1 MATKTAVGI
10 KITTKPKREKAT
22 LSSEERLTG
31 PEPEWSGDEVGV
43 EYAEKL
49 RRAMFYCNYHFNL
62 KDMKRDVLRY
72 VEKLAFFTKDEMRRF
87 GSAYDSK
94 TGVSIATASAICRA
108 GARGAPLTDAHKK
121 VIADTFKELI
131 AKWIEIKTPD
141 SDTSIATVGYKP
153 TIQDRLQE
161 RTSELLGE
169 IEGHYDDIAT
179 LGKAN
184 FKPYDFLVANNVVQ
198 SQLGKYEDLFKKRKA
213 ELELA
218 QSKKDA
224 QVTEGYRHYKAADFK
239 RILNWLNELLE
250 AVEQYRGVKKATKK
264 ARVKKAPS
272 KEKLIAKL
280 NYLKEEKTL
289 KIVSINPTEILGAA
303 ELWVYNVK
311 TRKLGK
317 YVADEYAK
325 TLSIKG
331 TSIVGFD
338 EHKSVCKTLR
348 KPVDQ
353 LKEFGRAGKVQLRKF
368 LDEIRAT
375 DTKLNGRIGPDVL
388 LLKVA

>member
-1 MATKTAVGI
+1 
-10 KITTKPKREKAT
+10 
-22 LSSEERLTG
+22 
-31 PEPEWSGDEVGV
+31 
-43 EYAEKL
+43 
-49 RRAMFYCNYHFNL
+49 
-62 KDMKRDVLRY
+62 
-72 VEKLAFFTKDEMRRF
+72 
-87 GSAYDSK
+87 
-94 TGVSIATASAICRA
+94 
-108 GARGAPLTDAHKK
+108 
-121 VIADTFKELI
+121 
-131 AKWIEIKTPD
+131 
-141 SDTSIATVGYKP
+141 
-153 TIQDRLQE
+153 
-161 RTSELLGE
+161 
-169 IEGHYDDIAT
+169 
-179 LGKAN
+179 
-184 FKPYDFLVANNVVQ
+184 
-198 SQLGKYEDLFKKRKA
+198 
-213 ELELA
+213 
-218 QSKKDA
+218 
-224 QVTEGYRHYKAADFK
+224 
-239 RILNWLNELLE
+239 
-250 AVEQYRGVKKATKK
+250 
-264 ARVKKAPS
+264 
-272 KEKLIAKL
+272 LIAKL